1 MICVLALG
9 NWKTKRGELAES
21 RLYSKRS
28 QNVTDKDSDVEIL
41 SNSMLP
47 LLFDSLT
54 TKCTEVR
61 TLEATDGGFSGD
73 VRELPDR
80 GVGAPSILTRRLGLI
95 VGCCMGFVVFIILV
109 SVLGYL
115 KMKKQRLAVKRDQP
129 YPPEYLSYRSFSIQS
144 GDAGPHSGHPQFLTN
159 VGSTQFVNSS

>member
-1 MICVLALG
+1 MLALG
-9 NWKTKRGELAES
+9 SWES
-21 RLYSKRS
+21 RLEDGAASR
-28 QNVTDKDSDVEIL
+28 IL
-41 SNSMLP
+41 SRRPVPNQNDTDARDEAEVLGEAALP

-61 TLEATDGGFSGD
+61 TLEAADVFSAGPGGA
-73 VRELPDR
+73 PDR

-115 KMKKQRLAVKRDQP
+115 KIKKQRVAVKRDQP
-129 YPPEYLSYRSFSIQS
+129 YPAEYMSYRSFSIQS
-144 GDAGPHSGHPQFLTN
+144 GDHQTGHPHFLTT
-159 VGSTQFVNSS
+159 VGSTNFVNNT